1 MSMLEK
7 FYLLGAIPE
16 ALKSRIDG
24 IYTSVPSAAKTFTV
38 TPLFIDTGRRFS
50 DHSLVISDFA
60 FERAP
65 KPNRFLLTPEILGD
79 EEFQEFTNQA
89 LDSLLVKPTTSLS
102 DWISCKKEI
111 LSFAKRVDRKLKKR
125 VHCWIRINQRLLTTC
140 ILSADTCSYIRGL
153 IPQVNDII
161 TSLLVAR
168 VKHSYEHFKIDK
180 VYAPRKFDAKF
191 FGKLISTKK
200 RNFIPSLSATN
211 GDVITDAKEVS
222 EEFYRHF
229 SSFFSS
235 SPVEED
241 LWGHLSQHVER
252 VFLHPVP
259 PLFSEEAVLDAISS
273 INLGRS
279 PGPDAIPA
287 AFYRAFS
294 SKLTPLL
301 ARVFSSLCPSDPS
314 VSKFNLGR
322 ITVIP
327 KKEDCTSISDF
338 RSLTLTNVDYKVY
351 ARLLYSKL
359 AYSVPLPL
367 CPLKR
372 EVFQKGTFWII

>member
-1 MSMLEK
+1 MGGAWRSDPSRSHLEHLIDTHCLTDVQLHVHPGK
-7 FYLLGAIPE
+7 VLFTWSNSRGS
-16 ALKSRIDG
+16 LKSRIDG

-125 VHCWIRINQRLLTTC
+125 VHCWIRIYQRLLTTC

-259 PLFSEEAVLDAISS
+259 PVFTEEAVLDAISS

-294 SKLTPLL
+294 SKLTPFWPG
-301 ARVFSSLCPSDPS
+301 FSRLCAP
-314 VSKFNLGR
+314 
-322 ITVIP
+322 
-327 KKEDCTSISDF
+327 
-338 RSLTLTNVDYKVY
+338 LTL
-351 ARLLYSKL
+351 
-359 AYSVPLPL
+359 
-367 CPLKR
+367 
-372 EVFQKGTFWII
+372 VFPNSTWEGSRSFPRKKTVHPSPTFGR